1 MNDFVN
7 VGQTAAETVTVS
19 KQALVDSFTMAWSQ
33 VIGLAPK
40 MVAMVVVLVVGY
52 VLARWVG
59 SFIAVVSEKIGLQ
72 TAAEKSGLAKS
83 MHDVGIRRP
92 LPAIVGGI
100 VFWLLMCVFVM
111 AAFNILG
118 LDSVSAAMG
127 EVVNYIPRLLVATV
141 VVVIG
146 LLAATFLRGV
156 VATSA
161 DRVGLTYA
169 EYLAGGCYWVLSL
182 LTFIAAF
189 NQLGI
194 QFALLEKLILIGSA
208 GLAAGFALAF
218 GLGGRDVMSGILS
231 GYYVRQRLQ
240 AGDTVSVAG
249 FEGTVREVGPVATV
263 IETRENGIIHRHS
276 VPNARMLQEAVREIG
291 CDGKTQTQAGHKNR
305 TACLRKSTCFQ

>member
-1 MNDFVN
+1 MADFVIFA
-7 VGQTAAETVTVS
+7 QTAADTARETVNAS
-19 KQALVDSFTMAWSQ
+19 RQALVDSFTQAWSQ
-33 VIGLAPK
+33 VILLAPK
-40 MVAMVVVLVVGY
+40 MVAMVTVLVLGY
-52 VLARWVG
+52 VVARWFGGLV
-59 SFIAVVSEKIGLQ
+59 AVVTEKLGLQ
-72 TAAEKSGLAKS
+72 TATEKSGLAKS

-92 LPAIVGGI
+92 VPAIVGGI
-100 VFWLLMCVFVM
+100 VFWLLMSVFVM

-118 LDSVSAAMG
+118 LQSISDAMG
-127 EVVNYIPRLLVATV
+127 EVVNYIPKLLVATV

-161 DRVGLTYA
+161 DRVGLSYA
-169 EYLAGGCYWVLSL
+169 EYLAGGCYWVLSI

-218 GLGGRDVMSGILS
+218 GLGGRDVMAGILS

-240 AGDTVSVAG
+240 AGDTVNVAG
-249 FEGTVREVGPVATV
+249 FEGTVREVGPVATI
-263 IETRENGIIHRHS
+263 IETREGGLVSRHS
-276 VPNARMLQEAVREIG
+276 VPNTKMLQEAVR
-291 CDGKTQTQAGHKNR
+291 
-305 TACLRKSTCFQ
+305 

>member
-1 MNDFVN
+1 MADFTT
-7 VGQTAAETVTVS
+7 VGQTAAETVNVS
-19 KQALVDSFTMAWSQ
+19 REALVDSFTQAWGQ
-33 VIGLAPK
+33 VIMLAPK
-40 MVAMVVVLVVGY
+40 LVAMVSVLVVGY
-52 VLARWVG
+52 VVARWVG
-59 SFIAVVSEKIGLQ
+59 SLITVIADKIGLQ

-83 MHDVGIRRP
+83 MNDVGIKRP
-92 LPAIVGGI
+92 VPAIVGGL

-111 AAFNILG
+111 AGFNILG
-118 LDSVSAAMG
+118 LESVTSAMS

-161 DRVGLTYA
+161 DRVGLNYA
-169 EYLAGGCYWVLSL
+169 EYLAGGCYWVLSI

-249 FEGTVREVGPVATV
+249 LEGTVREVGPVATV
-263 IETRENGIIHRHS
+263 IETREGGLVSRHS
-276 VPNARMLQEAVREIG
+276 VPNAKMLQEAVR
-291 CDGKTQTQAGHKNR
+291 
-305 TACLRKSTCFQ
+305 

>member
-1 MNDFVN
+1 MADFILF
-7 VGQTAAETVTVS
+7 GQTAAETARETVDLS
-19 KQALVDSFTMAWSQ
+19 KQALVDSFTQAWSQ
-33 VIGLAPK
+33 VILLAPK
-40 MVAMVVVLVVGY
+40 MVAMVSVLVVGY
-52 VLARWVG
+52 VLARWVAG
-59 SFIAVVSEKIGLQ
+59 LITVVSEKIGLQ

-83 MHDVGIRRP
+83 MHDVGIQRP
-92 LPAIVGGI
+92 VPAIVG
-100 VFWLLMCVFVM
+100 VLTFWLLMCVFVM

-118 LDSVSAAMG
+118 LQSVSNAMG

-161 DRVGLTYA
+161 DRVGLSYA
-169 EYLAGGCYWVLSL
+169 EYLAGGCYWVLSI

-218 GLGGRDVMSGILS
+218 GLGGRDVMAGILS
-231 GYYVRQRLQ
+231 GYYLRQRVQ

-249 FEGTVREVGPVATV
+249 LEGTVREVGPVATV
-263 IETRENGIIHRHS
+263 IETHENGLVSRHS
-276 VPNARMLQEAVREIG
+276 VPNSKMLQEAVR
-291 CDGKTQTQAGHKNR
+291 
-305 TACLRKSTCFQ
+305 

>member
-1 MNDFVN
+1 MADFV
-7 VGQTAAETVTVS
+7 VLGQTAADTARETVNAS
-19 KQALVDSFTMAWSQ
+19 RQALVDSFTQAWSQ
-33 VIGLAPK
+33 VILLAPK
-40 MVAMVVVLVVGY
+40 MVAMVAVLVVGY
-52 VLARWVG
+52 VLARWVAG
-59 SFIAVVSEKIGLQ
+59 LVAVVSEKIGLQ

-92 LPAIVGGI
+92 VPGIVGGI

-118 LDSVSAAMG
+118 LESVSDAMG

-141 VVVIG
+141 VVVVG
-146 LLAATFLRGV
+146 LLAATFIRGV

-161 DRVGLTYA
+161 DRVGLSYA
-169 EYLAGGCYWVLSL
+169 EYLAGGCYWVLSI

-218 GLGGRDVMSGILS
+218 GLGGRDVMAGILA

-263 IETRENGIIHRHS
+263 IETRDGGVVSRHS
-276 VPNARMLQEAVREIG
+276 IPNSRMLQEAVR
-291 CDGKTQTQAGHKNR
+291 
-305 TACLRKSTCFQ
+305 

>member
-1 MNDFVN
+1 MADVVMFA
-7 VGQTAAETVTVS
+7 QTAADTARETMQAS
-19 KQALVDSFTMAWSQ
+19 RQALVDSFTQAWTQ
-33 VIGLAPK
+33 VILLAPK
-40 MVAMVVVLVVGY
+40 MVAMVAVLVIGY
-52 VLARWVG
+52 VLARWFG
-59 SFIAVVSEKIGLQ
+59 GLIAVVTEKVGLQ

-83 MHDVGIRRP
+83 MHDVGIRRAV
-92 LPAIVGGI
+92 PAIVGGI
-100 VFWLLMCVFVM
+100 VFWLLMSVFLM

-118 LDSVSAAMG
+118 LQSVSNAMG

-161 DRVGLTYA
+161 DRVGLSYA
-169 EYLAGGCYWVLSL
+169 EYLAGGCYWVLSI

-218 GLGGRDVMSGILS
+218 GLGGRDVMAGILA
-231 GYYVRQRLQ
+231 GYYVRQRIQ
-240 AGDTVSVAG
+240 AGDQVSVAG
-249 FEGTVREVGPVATV
+249 FEGTVREVGPVATIV
-263 IETRENGIIHRHS
+263 ETRENGLVSRHS
-276 VPNARMLQEAVREIG
+276 IPNSRMLQEAVR
-291 CDGKTQTQAGHKNR
+291 
-305 TACLRKSTCFQ
+305 

>member
-1 MNDFVN
+1 MNEMIS
-7 VGQTAAETVTVS
+7 VGQTAAETVSAS
-19 KQALVDSFTMAWSQ
+19 KQALVDSFTQAWGQ
-33 VIGLAPK
+33 VIMLAPK

-59 SFIAVVSEKIGLQ
+59 GVIAVVSEKIGLQ
-72 TAAEKSGLAKS
+72 AAAEKSGLAKS
-83 MHDVGIRRP
+83 MHDVGIKRP
-92 LPAIVGGI
+92 LPAIVGGL

-208 GLAAGFALAF
+208 GLSAGFALAF

-240 AGDTVSVAG
+240 AGDHVSVAG
-249 FEGTVREVGPVATV
+249 LEGTVREVGPVATV
-263 IETRENGIIHRHS
+263 IETNENGLVHRHS
-276 VPNARMLQEAVREIG
+276 VPNAKMLQEAVR
-291 CDGKTQTQAGHKNR
+291 
-305 TACLRKSTCFQ
+305 

>member
-1 MNDFVN
+1 
-7 VGQTAAETVTVS
+7 
-19 KQALVDSFTMAWSQ
+19 
-33 VIGLAPK
+33 
-40 MVAMVVVLVVGY
+40 MVVVLVVGY

-59 SFIAVVSEKIGLQ
+59 GVIAVVSEKIGLQ

-83 MHDVGIRRP
+83 MHDVGIKRP
-92 LPAIVGGI
+92 LPAIVGGL

-208 GLAAGFALAF
+208 GLSAGFALAF

-240 AGDTVSVAG
+240 AGDHVSVAG
-249 FEGTVREVGPVATV
+249 LEGTVREVGPVATV
-263 IETRENGIIHRHS
+263 IETNENGLVHRHS
-276 VPNARMLQEAVREIG
+276 VPNAKMLQEAVR
-291 CDGKTQTQAGHKNR
+291 
-305 TACLRKSTCFQ
+305 

>member
-127 EVVNYIPRLLVATV
+127 EVVNYIPRLLVAPV

-276 VPNARMLQEAVREIG
+276 VPNARMLQEAVR
-291 CDGKTQTQAGHKNR
+291 
-305 TACLRKSTCFQ
+305 

>member
-1 MNDFVN
+1 MGDIAT
-7 VGQTAAETVTVS
+7 VGQTAAETVNVS
-19 KQALVDSFTMAWSQ
+19 RQALVDSFSQAWGQ
-33 VIGLAPK
+33 VIMLAPK
-40 MVAMVVVLVVGY
+40 LVAMVSVLVIGY
-52 VLARWVG
+52 VVARWIGGIIGV
-59 SFIAVVSEKIGLQ
+59 IADKIGLQ
-72 TAAEKSGLAKS
+72 TAAEKSGLARS

-92 LPAIVGGI
+92 VPAIVGGL

-111 AAFNILG
+111 AGFNILG
-118 LDSVSAAMG
+118 LESVTSAMS

-161 DRVGLTYA
+161 DRVGLSYA
-169 EYLAGGCYWVLSL
+169 EYLAGGCYWVLSI

-208 GLAAGFALAF
+208 GLAAGFALSF
-218 GLGGRDVMSGILS
+218 GLGGRDVMAGILA

-240 AGDTVSVAG
+240 AGDSVSVAG
-249 FEGTVREVGPVATV
+249 FQGTVREVGPVATI
-263 IETRENGIIHRHS
+263 IETHEGGLVSRHS
-276 VPNARMLQEAVREIG
+276 VPNSKMLLEAVR
-291 CDGKTQTQAGHKNR
+291 
-305 TACLRKSTCFQ
+305 

>member
-1 MNDFVN
+1 MADVVMFA
-7 VGQTAAETVTVS
+7 QTAADTARETMQAS
-19 KQALVDSFTMAWSQ
+19 RQALVDSFTQAWTQ
-33 VIGLAPK
+33 VILLAPK
-40 MVAMVVVLVVGY
+40 MVAMVAVLVIGY
-52 VLARWVG
+52 VLARWFG
-59 SFIAVVSEKIGLQ
+59 GLIAVVTEKVGLQ

-92 LPAIVGGI
+92 VPAIVGGI
-100 VFWLLMCVFVM
+100 VFWLLMSVFLM

-118 LDSVSAAMG
+118 LQSVSNAMG

-161 DRVGLTYA
+161 DRVGLSYA
-169 EYLAGGCYWVLSL
+169 EYLAGGCYWVLSI

-218 GLGGRDVMSGILS
+218 GLGGRDVMAGILA
-231 GYYVRQRLQ
+231 GYYVRQRIQ
-240 AGDTVSVAG
+240 AGDQVSVAG
-249 FEGTVREVGPVATV
+249 FEGTVREVGPVATIV
-263 IETRENGIIHRHS
+263 ETRENGLVSRHS
-276 VPNARMLQEAVREIG
+276 IPNSRMLQEAVR
-291 CDGKTQTQAGHKNR
+291 
-305 TACLRKSTCFQ
+305 

>member
-1 MNDFVN
+1 V
-7 VGQTAAETVTVS
+7 
-19 KQALVDSFTMAWSQ
+19 
-33 VIGLAPK
+33 
-40 MVAMVVVLVVGY
+40 
-52 VLARWVG
+52 ARWVG
-59 SFIAVVSEKIGLQ
+59 SVIAVVSEKIGLQ

-83 MHDVGIRRP
+83 MNDVGIRRP

-118 LDSVSAAMG
+118 LQSISDAMG

-161 DRVGLTYA
+161 DRVGLSYA
-169 EYLAGGCYWVLSL
+169 EYLAGGCYWVLSI

-208 GLAAGFALAF
+208 GLSAGFALAF

-240 AGDTVSVAG
+240 AGDTVTVG
-249 FEGTVREVGPVATV
+249 TLEGTVREVGPVATV
-263 IETRENGIIHRHS
+263 IETRENGLVSRHS
-276 VPNARMLQEAVREIG
+276 VPNAKMLQEAVR
-291 CDGKTQTQAGHKNR
+291 
-305 TACLRKSTCFQ
+305 

>member
-276 VPNARMLQEAVREIG
+276 VPHARMLQEAVR
-291 CDGKTQTQAGHKNR
+291 
-305 TACLRKSTCFQ
+305 

>member
-1 MNDFVN
+1 MADFV
-7 VGQTAAETVTVS
+7 VLGQTAADTARETVNVS
-19 KQALVDSFTMAWSQ
+19 RQALVDSFTQAWSQ
-33 VIGLAPK
+33 VILLAPK
-40 MVAMVVVLVVGY
+40 MVAMVAVLVVGY
-52 VLARWVG
+52 VLARWVSG
-59 SFIAVVSEKIGLQ
+59 LVAMVSEKIGLQ
-72 TAAEKSGLAKS
+72 TAAEKSGLAQS

-92 LPAIVGGI
+92 VPGIVGGI

-118 LDSVSAAMG
+118 LQSVSDAMG

-141 VVVIG
+141 VVVVG
-146 LLAATFLRGV
+146 LLAATFIRGV

-161 DRVGLTYA
+161 DRVGLSYA

-218 GLGGRDVMSGILS
+218 GLGGRDVMAGILA

-263 IETRENGIIHRHS
+263 IETRDGGVVSRHS
-276 VPNARMLQEAVREIG
+276 IPNSRMLQEAVR
-291 CDGKTQTQAGHKNR
+291 
-305 TACLRKSTCFQ
+305 

>member
-1 MNDFVN
+1 MSDIAT
-7 VGQTAAETVTVS
+7 VGQTAAETVNVS
-19 KQALVDSFTMAWSQ
+19 RQALVDSFTQAWGQ
-33 VIGLAPK
+33 VIMLAPK
-40 MVAMVVVLVVGY
+40 LVAMVSVLVIGY
-52 VLARWVG
+52 VVARWVG
-59 SFIAVVSEKIGLQ
+59 GIIAVIAEKIGLQ
-72 TAAEKSGLAKS
+72 TAAEKSGLARS

-92 LPAIVGGI
+92 VPAIVGGL

-111 AAFNILG
+111 AGFNILG
-118 LDSVSAAMG
+118 LESVTSAMS

-161 DRVGLTYA
+161 DRVGLSYA
-169 EYLAGGCYWVLSL
+169 EYLAGGCYWVLSI

-208 GLAAGFALAF
+208 GLAAGFALSF
-218 GLGGRDVMSGILS
+218 GLGGRDVMAGILA

-240 AGDTVSVAG
+240 SGDTVSVAG
-249 FEGTVREVGPVATV
+249 LQGTVREVGPVATI
-263 IETRENGIIHRHS
+263 IETREGGLVSRHS
-276 VPNARMLQEAVREIG
+276 VPNSKMLLEAVR
-291 CDGKTQTQAGHKNR
+291 
-305 TACLRKSTCFQ
+305 

>member
-72 TAAEKSGLAKS
+72 TAADKSGLAKS

-276 VPNARMLQEAVREIG
+276 VPNARMLQEAVR
-291 CDGKTQTQAGHKNR
+291 
-305 TACLRKSTCFQ
+305 